1 MKSQGYIQTRNL
13 RIKNLSPKWLRRAD
27 PDIDDLQPGINYN
40 WEYKAR
46 RLQARRWRK
55 LKQQLV

>member
-1 MKSQGYIQTRNL
+1 MKVSEIPAHGAYESFSETWQL
-13 RIKNLSPKWLRRAD
+13 
-27 PDIDDLQPGINYN
+27 
-40 WEYKAR
+40 KAR